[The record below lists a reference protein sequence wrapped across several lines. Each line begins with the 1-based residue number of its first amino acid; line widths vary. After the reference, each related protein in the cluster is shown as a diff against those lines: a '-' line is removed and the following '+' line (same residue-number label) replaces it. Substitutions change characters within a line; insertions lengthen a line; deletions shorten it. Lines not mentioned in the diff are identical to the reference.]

1 MVAGAGVNVLLE
13 WLLVGA
19 AVLAS
24 AIYVFKALAP
34 YGWRV
39 ALARRLAGRLPDRVC
54 IWLAGASACE
64 ACGSRLR
71 PGPPSR
77 H

>member
-1 MVAGAGVNVLLE
+1 VNELLE
-13 WLLVGA
+13 WLPVAA

-24 AIYVFKALAP
+24 ALYVFKALAP

-39 ALARRLAGRLPDRVC
+39 ALARRLAGRLPDRVR

-64 ACGSRLR
+64 ACGSRAR
-71 PGPPSR
+71 SSPPPR
-77 H
+77 R